1 MIQTRTAALW
11 KLWLVAGLSLAGCA
25 QTRSGSTVITRSASD
40 RAVAA
45 PAGAIPAPQLPGEA
59 DHRSFT
65 KRDADRKQEPSAIQL
80 TSAEQPAAEAP
91 QAKPADITSETSES
105 SSPPTATAAPLQ
117 LDEVIQSVIVSYPLL
132 QSAIAGREIAEGE
145 LLAASGEFDLKLKAD
160 TINMPLGFYDNYR
173 HSIGAEQPLFS
184 GGSVFGG
191 YRLGTGSYPS
201 YYQNRETHDGG
212 EFKAGV
218 TLPLLQNRDIDE
230 RRAGVW
236 RNGWGVQAVE
246 PEIQA
251 QLIDFIRAASITYWN
266 WVAAG
271 QNVMISDALLKNAT
285 DRNEGLQRRVN
296 SGDAP
301 AIELTDNER
310 LIVSRRTKLLDA
322 RRKFQQSSYKLSLF
336 LRDASGQ
343 PVVVPDER
351 LPPTFPG
358 EDDPA
363 RRSLEGDIQQALE
376 RRPEMQ
382 ALSILREQLQIDLAA
397 AQNMQLPQLDAVVA
411 ASQDVGAPAD
421 AKKDDKSLLELEG
434 GLVASVPLQRRKALG
449 KAQAV
454 EGKLAQVQAKTQFT
468 QNKIV
473 AEVQS
478 ASAALHA
485 AYQQLELARQSL
497 ALARQMEVAERRK
510 FDLGD
515 SNLLLVNLREQAT
528 ADAAATEVEAQ
539 LNYFEAQAEYRAAL
553 ASDATTE

>member
-1 MIQTRTAALW
+1 MIHTRTAGLW
-11 KLWLVAGLSLAGCA
+11 KLWLVAGLSLGGCT
-25 QTRSGSTVITRSASD
+25 QTRSGSTVITRSAPD
-40 RAVAA
+40 RAAAA
-45 PAGAIPAPQLPGEA
+45 PAGAIPAPHLPGAA
-59 DHRSFT
+59 DHRSLT

-80 TSAEQPAAEAP
+80 TSAEQPVAESP
-91 QAKPADITSETSES
+91 QSKPADITLE
-105 SSPPTATAAPLQ
+105 SSPPATATAVPLQ
-117 LDEVIQSVIVSYPLL
+117 LDEVIQSVLVSYPLL
-132 QSAIAGREIAEGE
+132 QSAFAGREIAEGE

-212 EFKAGV
+212 EFKAGM

-251 QLIDFIRAASITYWN
+251 QLIDFVRAASITYWN

-271 QNVMISDALLKNAT
+271 QNVMIAESLLKNAT
-285 DRNEGLQRRVN
+285 DRNEGLQRRVR

-322 RRKFQQSSYKLSLF
+322 QRKFQQSSYKLSLF

-343 PVVVPDER
+343 PIVVPDER
-351 LPPTFPG
+351 LPPAFPG
-358 EDDPA
+358 EDDPSQ
-363 RRSLEGDIQQALE
+363 RSLEGDIQQALE
-376 RRPEMQ
+376 RRPEMR

-485 AYQQLELARQSL
+485 AFQQLELARQSL
-497 ALARQMEVAERRK
+497 ALARQMEIAERRK

-553 ASDATTE
+553 ASDATSE

>member
-11 KLWLVAGLSLAGCA
+11 KLWLAAGLSLTGCA
-25 QTRSGSTVITRSASD
+25 QTRSGSAVITRSAQD
-40 RAVAA
+40 RAVTA
-45 PAGAIPAPQLPGEA
+45 PANAIPAPHPPSEA
-59 DHRSFT
+59 DHRSLT
-65 KRDADRKQEPSAIQL
+65 KQKPDRKQEPSSIQL
-80 TSAEQPAAEAP
+80 TSAEQPAAESP
-91 QAKPADITSETSES
+91 QAKSADTTPES
-105 SSPPTATAAPLQ
+105 SPQATATASPLQ
-117 LDEVIQSVIVSYPLL
+117 LDEVIQSVLVSYPLL

-145 LLAASGEFDLKLKAD
+145 LVAASGEFDLKLKAD
-160 TINMPLGFYDNYR
+160 SMNMGHGFYDNYR
-173 HSIGAEQPLFS
+173 HSVGAEQPLFS

-218 TLPLLQNRDIDE
+218 TLPLLQNRDIDD

-246 PEIQA
+246 PEIQT
-251 QLIDFIRAASITYWN
+251 QLIEFIRAASVTYWY

-271 QNVMISDALLKNAT
+271 QNVQVTESLLKNAT
-285 DRNEGLQRRVN
+285 DRNEGLQRRVQ

-322 RRKFQQSSYKLSLF
+322 QRKLQQSSYKLSLF

-343 PVVVPDER
+343 PVVVSDER
-351 LPPTFPG
+351 LPPAFPG

-363 RRSLEGDIQQALE
+363 QRSLDADIQQALE

-382 ALSILREQLQIDLAA
+382 ALSILREQLQIDLAT

-421 AKKDDKSLLELEG
+421 AKKNDKQLLELEG

-473 AEVQS
+473 AEVQT
-478 ASAALHA
+478 ASAALHV
-485 AYQQLELARQSL
+485 AYQQLGLARQSL
-497 ALARQMEVAERRK
+497 ALARQMEIAERRK

-553 ASDATTE
+553 ASDATAQ